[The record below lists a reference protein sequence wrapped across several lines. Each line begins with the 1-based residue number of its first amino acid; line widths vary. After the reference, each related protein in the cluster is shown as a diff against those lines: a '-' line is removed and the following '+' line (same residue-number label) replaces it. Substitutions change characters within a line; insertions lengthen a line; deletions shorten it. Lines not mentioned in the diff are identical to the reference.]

1 MKIFTLLFF
10 ISLASIYS
18 QSSIPPEFGE
28 RINMGVVEND
38 KIDEASGLAASI
50 KNRGVIW
57 THNDSGSENRI
68 FALDSNGNNLAE
80 YFLDG
85 VTNRD
90 WEDITLG
97 PGPDDSKSY
106 LYIGDIGDNNSQYSV
121 KYIYRIEEPIVT
133 VGQQPAVN
141 IISNV
146 DIISFTY
153 PDGERDAETLMIDPV
168 TKNLYVVSKRNSKVR
183 LYNLAYPQ
191 STQSEFEA
199 EISAELSL
207 PNDPEDNTPFNYITS
222 GDISFDGREI
232 MLKSYRNIYYW
243 YRNAGETI
251 SSAMSSNE
259 PFILPFVNS
268 FDEVQCEA
276 ICWKPFDDRGYFT
289 LSEEKVTYNNTEF
302 NFPAQL
308 YYYPRTSPITR
319 VENINLENQFEL
331 FQNYPNPFNPITTI
345 EYFVPPSSV
354 ILNPSKASG
363 ERSLNSNAP
372 NYTSLSSVSLIDNN
386 MNVTVKVYDILGR
399 QIKTLVDQSQNP
411 GNHKV
416 QFDGSQFASGIYYYR
431 LQFDNNSQVKK
442 MLMQK

>member
-1 MKIFTLLFF
+1 
-10 ISLASIYS
+10 
-18 QSSIPPEFGE
+18 
-28 RINMGVVEND
+28 MGAVEND
-38 KIDEASGLAASI
+38 KIEEASGLAASR

-57 THNDSGSENRI
+57 THNDSGNENRI

-85 VTNRD
+85 ITNRD

-106 LYIGDIGDNNSQYSV
+106 LYIGDIGDNSSQYSV
-121 KYIYRIEEPIVT
+121 KYIYRIEEPIVN

-141 IISNV
+141 IISNIDV
-146 DIISFTY
+146 ISFTY
-153 PDGERDAETLMIDPV
+153 PDGERDAETLMIDPI
-168 TKNLYVVSKRNSKVR
+168 TKDLYVVSKRDSKVR
-183 LYNLAYPQ
+183 LYKLAYPQ
-191 STQSEFEA
+191 STDSEFEA

-207 PNDPEDNTPFNYITS
+207 PNDPEDNTPFNYVTS

-232 MLKSYRNIYYW
+232 IIKSYRNIYYW

-251 SSAMSSNE
+251 SSVMSSTE

-268 FDEVQCEA
+268 FDEVQGEA
-276 ICWKPFDDRGYFT
+276 ICWKPYGDQGYFT
-289 LSEEKVTYNNTEF
+289 LSEEKVTYNDTEF

-308 YYYPRTSPITR
+308 YYYPRTSPITK

-331 FQNYPNPFNPITTI
+331 FQNYPNPFNPTTTI
-345 EYFVPPSSV
+345 EYFVPSSTV
-354 ILNPSKASG
+354 ISNLSKASG
-363 ERSLNSNAP
+363 ERSLNSNTP
-372 NYTSLSSVSLIDNN
+372 NHTLKSSVSFGNDN

-399 QIKTLVDQSQNP
+399 EIKTLVDQSQNP
-411 GNHKV
+411 GNYKV
-416 QFDGSQFASGIYYYR
+416 QFDGSEFASGIYYYR
-431 LQFDNNSQVKK
+431 LQLANNFQVKK